1 MYDLKKKRKLFW
13 EHENYRENTS
23 RTHHLFFSKIKLFRE
38 VSLEEVSR
46 KLLLSCIVLIIFILC
61 YFWFLSYSSSFFFF
75 IFAGDFLR
83 PREFQTTECRVT
95 SDCSETKKRCKSE
108 KGAFTRP
115 AWSSGAYFD
124 SSVISNP
131 STVPFFFIWNFLRI
145 LFATLSRVLMFNQHN
160 VFLQHLVR
168 MHENSCKDWVF
179 VSFKIIYFTL

>member
-1 MYDLKKKRKLFW
+1 MNKCRFL
-13 EHENYRENTS
+13 
-23 RTHHLFFSKIKLFRE
+23 HHFFSKIKMFRDLPLWSQESFCFHALCWLYLFCVTFDFFHIRH
-38 VSLEEVSR
+38 L
-46 KLLLSCIVLIIFILC
+46 
-61 YFWFLSYSSSFFFF
+61 FFF

-131 STVPFFFIWNFLRI
+131 STVPFFF
-145 LFATLSRVLMFNQHN
+145 N
-160 VFLQHLVR
+160 VKFFKNPVR
-168 MHENSCKDWVF
+168 DPLKSSHV
-179 VSFKIIYFTL
+179 